1 MPVSASL
8 SSYFIGPG
16 GALIM
21 SMISCSIVFLVI
33 IGLMLVM
40 MATNKLLASTSLGK
54 STEAK

>member
-8 SSYFIGPG
+8 SSFFVGPM

-21 SMISCSIVFLVI
+21 SMISFSIVFLVI

-40 MATNKLLASTSLGK
+40 MATNKILALTSLGK
-54 STEAK
+54 SAEAK